1 MKRGKTKG
9 KSGWKNLYEHVEDFG
24 CSLMIFPAINRCYKN
39 SIIGTK
45 PRIEVIENQEKD
57 VRSENN
63 SIGGETEKI
72 YKKFNSIF

>member
-1 MKRGKTKG
+1 
-9 KSGWKNLYEHVEDFG
+9 
-24 CSLMIFPAINRCYKN
+24 MIFPAINRCYKN

-63 SIGGETEKI
+63 SIGGETEKK
-72 YKKFNSIF
+72 YKKFNSIFWTAVLRIEWRQDFHSLYIF